1 MFFGTQKA
9 RAEKRWP
16 LASPRGAGL
25 TLFDTAIF
33 RAHHRSACKVFPP
46 GN

>member
-16 LASPRGAGL
+16 SASPRGAGL
-25 TLFDTAIF
+25 TLFDQPD
-33 RAHHRSACKVFPP
+33 KPLV
-46 GN
+46 